1 MEKPQN
7 SADLFEVSRRCGA
20 IKEDPARIIFRQLVQ
35 STLELHQLG
44 VLHRDL
50 KDENCLIDTETLQ
63 MKIIDFGCATEYDD
77 QKVYT
82 RMSGTPEFFAP
93 EIFGE
98 RGYRAESS
106 TVWTLGTLLYVILLG
121 DIPFETTDDILKGN
135 RQMKVIFYLNTNISK
150 F

>member
-7 SADLFEVSRRCGA
+7 SSDLFEVSRRCGA

-35 STLELHQLG
+35 TTLELHQLG
-44 VLHRDL
+44 VFHRDL

-63 MKIIDFGCATEYDD
+63 MKIIDFGCATEFDGY
-77 QKVYT
+77 KKYT

-98 RGYRAESS
+98 DGYRAESS
-106 TVWTLGTLLYVILLG
+106 TTWTLGTLLYVILLG
-121 DIPFETTDDILKGN
+121 DIPFEDTAQIMKGC
-135 RQMKVIFYLNTNISK
+135 RQMQVHFI
-150 F
+150 